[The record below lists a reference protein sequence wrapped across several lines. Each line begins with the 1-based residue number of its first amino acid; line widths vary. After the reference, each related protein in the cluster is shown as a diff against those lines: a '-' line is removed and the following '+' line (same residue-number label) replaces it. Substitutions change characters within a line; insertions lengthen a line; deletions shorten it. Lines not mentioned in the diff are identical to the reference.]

1 MYGLSQ
7 YSKGELTSMIM
18 SHIDEALDDFDLEIK
33 KIAIIGSRLYG
44 NFHAESDLDIVI
56 EYSGTEREDD
66 VFYNLMEEPLYIDHI
81 KVDFLPYWDLNGE
94 GIGNRK
100 HIILFEDSF
109 Q

>member
-1 MYGLSQ
+1 MHGLSQ
-7 YSKGELTSMIM
+7 YSKSEIASMIM
-18 SHIDEALDDFDLEIK
+18 SHVNETLDDFDLEII
-33 KIAIIGSRLYG
+33 KIAIIGSRLYS

-66 VFYNLMEEPLYIDHI
+66 VFHNLMDDPLYIDHI
-81 KVDFLPYWDLNGE
+81 KVDFLPYWDINGD